1 MEKYSAFRDPGTGIQ
16 PFLTPVPPLGSS
28 TPLKIALPFL
38 YVAGAVRTALV
49 VAVAALYGVLVSG
62 ACTLLIPIPPIHNVV
77 SYVLTA
83 LLSRLTLLI
92 LGIWWIP
99 VEKVSRKRGRSTES
113 RESWRPGAGDL
124 IVSNW
129 SSWIEILWLAF
140 RFDPI
145 FVLPVSSTLVEQHD
159 ASPETGVAGRKTGT
173 GSAAIS
179 SPVRRVARRA
189 DIVGFRKTSLLRMIT
204 STGKMPLDAS
214 SSNYSSLEEIRRK
227 ASRPLVVFPE
237 CTTSNG
243 RGLLRFAEVFKDRAV
258 PVKGYKVFIMCVRY
272 DPPTVLSPTLSHS
285 IPSALNPLLHVF
297 ALASTFKPL
306 TMSIRLLPPAESP
319 SSPLFMASEVVSGDV
334 GADTLSAAC
343 AGLISQLG
351 KLKKM
356 SLSWEDK
363 VYFLRL
369 YREKQR

>member
-1 MEKYSAFRDPGTGIQ
+1 MR
-16 PFLTPVPPLGSS
+16 
-28 TPLKIALPFL
+28 IALPFL
-38 YVAGAVRTALV
+38 YVVGAVRTALV
-49 VAVAALYGVLVSG
+49 AAIAALYAVLVSG
-62 ACTLLIPIPPIHNVV
+62 ACTLLTPIPPLHNAV

-92 LGIWWIP
+92 LGVWWIP
-99 VEKVSRKRGRSTES
+99 VEQVSRKRGRSSES
-113 RESWRPGAGDL
+113 RGSWRPGAGDL

-145 FVLPVSSTLVEQHD
+145 FVLPVSSTLVEQRD
-159 ASPETGVAGRKTGT
+159 ASPGTRVPGRKTGT

-179 SPVRRVARRA
+179 SPVRRATSRA
-189 DIVGFRKTSLLRMIT
+189 DIVGFRKTSLLCMIT
-204 STGKMPLDAS
+204 STGNTPLDAS
-214 SSNYSSLEEIRRK
+214 SGNYSSLEEIRRK
-227 ASRPLVVFPE
+227 ARRPLVVFPE

-258 PVKGYKVFIMCVRY
+258 PVKGYKVFIICVRY
-272 DPPTVLSPTLSHS
+272 DPPTVLSPTLSRS
-285 IPSALNPLLHVF
+285 IPSTLNPLLHVF
-297 ALASTFKPL
+297 ALASTFRPL

-319 SSPLFMASEVVSGDV
+319 GSPLFVASEVVSADV
-334 GADTLSAAC
+334 GEDILSAAC

-363 VYFLRL
+363 VSFLEL